1 MASTDNARDLLLAEL
16 RIAHMRAKI
25 AQSEIEFLGNALK
38 RGILTEGE
46 IIEALDNSVGWTGF
60 LEPNLMLKIR
70 DAYEADAG

>member
-1 MASTDNARDLLLAEL
+1 MTVRDLLLAEL

-25 AQSEIEFLGNALK
+25 AQSEIEFLGAALK

-46 IIEALDNSVGWTGF
+46 IIEALDNSVGWQGF
-60 LEPNLMLKIR
+60 LLPELMLKIR